1 MRLEFHPEP
10 NSLVWCF
17 GITRFGSHN
26 IPTMPTEPE
35 SHPIAPTEPHGGCL
49 CRACLTTWTNW
60 SPAPAEQACPN
71 CRLPTLRAHSEMFSL
86 DIAHIDCDA
95 FYASVE
101 KRDNPELRDKP
112 VIVGHA
118 GGRGVVTTACYIAR
132 KFGPRSAMPMF
143 KALRM
148 CPQAIVIPPDMAKY
162 KMVSQQIRSFMLELT
177 PVIEPVS
184 LDEAY
189 LDLTPGTRL
198 IDEPAAVQLAGLA
211 KRVKA
216 EVGIS
221 ISIGLAP
228 NKFLAKIASDL
239 EKPRGFSI
247 IGRAEARAVLAP
259 MPVSRIH
266 GVGPAANRQL
276 EAANIHTIHQL
287 QRMSEHELVTLFGK
301 FGRRLAAYVMGEDPR
316 SVSSARAS
324 KSVSA
329 ETTFSEDTC
338 SSEDLIAAADRLCE
352 RVAQRLQNSQLS
364 GGTIVLKLKT
374 GDFRT
379 QTRNRR
385 LSAPTQRAD
394 VLKRHVAQ
402 LINDECDGRW
412 FRLIGVG
419 VSDVGP
425 EDAADPPD
433 LFDMN

>member
-1 MRLEFHPEP
+1 MPFEP
-10 NSLVWCF
+10 A
-17 GITRFGSHN
+17 SHRSQ
-26 IPTMPTEPE
+26 PT
-35 SHPIAPTEPHGGCL
+35 APLGGTL
-49 CRACLTTWTNW
+49 CRACLTTWTDW
-60 SPAPAEQACPN
+60 TPPSRSYACPN
-71 CRLPTLRAHSEMFSL
+71 CQLPTLRAHDELYAL

-143 KALRM
+143 KALRL
-148 CPQAIVIPPDMAKY
+148 CPEAVVIPPDMAKY
-162 KMVSQQIRSFMLELT
+162 KKVSQQIRSFMLDLT
-177 PVIEPVS
+177 SVIEPVS

-189 LDLTPGTRL
+189 LDLSPEARL
-198 IDEPAAVQLAGLA
+198 DPRPAAIQLAGLA

-221 ISIGLAP
+221 ISIGLAA

-239 EKPRGFSI
+239 EKPRGFSV
-247 IGRAEARAVLAP
+247 IGRAEARSVLAP

-266 GVGPAANRQL
+266 GVGPAATRQL
-276 EAANIHTIHQL
+276 EAADIHTIHQL

-329 ETTFSEDTC
+329 ETTFSEDTR
-338 SSEDLIAAADRLCE
+338 SRDDLIAAADRLCE
-352 RVAQRLQNSQLS
+352 RVAQRLQNAKLS

-385 LSAPTQRAD
+385 LAAPTQRAE

-402 LINDECDGRW
+402 LVNDECDGRW

-433 LFDMN
+433 LFD